1 MQFTFTEEQVQIRG
15 SVEAACS
22 DLCERETLFKVIE
35 THGGFHEAAWRTVC
49 SDMGLGLTAI
59 PEKRGGL
66 GLGTIELASIMEKM
80 GRTLLP
86 TPFFTSI
93 ILCANALIHSLEHS
107 ENSDIFDK
115 ILGEIASG
123 EKIASF
129 VFLDKKG
136 HNSAQINAA
145 TYRLS
150 EGVSGEL
157 GFAEYGHVADYFI
170 VLANS
175 VSGEAGLLM
184 IDARGVGTS
193 LTPRLA
199 LDMTRPITEL
209 SLKNAPILGGKAL
222 TTDRT
227 VIDKILNIGRICLA
241 SEQLGASEAILEK
254 TQKFVLERQQFGRQ
268 IGSFQ
273 AIKHR
278 LADMMVLNEAAK
290 SAAWYA
296 ACAADELPAELS
308 IAAATSMIVTS
319 RALKRNAKNMIQLH
333 GGMGFTWECDAH
345 LFLKR
350 AEYSSR
356 IMGAETVHR
365 ETLADYALGDSA
377 MGA

>member
-1 MQFTFTEEQVQIRG
+1 MQFSFTEEQAQIRE
-15 SVEAACS
+15 SVETACAA
-22 DLCERETLFKVIE
+22 LCDRDALFQTIE
-35 THGGFHEAAWRTVC
+35 GDGGFHSKGWQTLCTE
-49 SDMGLGLTAI
+49 MGLGLTAI
-59 PEKRGGL
+59 PEDRDGL
-66 GLGTIELASIMEKM
+66 GLGTIELASVMEKM

-93 ILCANALIHSLEHS
+93 VLSATALINGERD
-107 ENSDIFDK
+107 DIFDK
-115 ILGEIASG
+115 ALAEISTG

-129 VFLDKKG
+129 TFLNSDG
-136 HNSAQINAA
+136 TNSAEANSVHYAHSTGI
-145 TYRLS
+145 S
-150 EGVSGEL
+150 GKVS
-157 GFAEYGHVADYFI
+157 FAEYGHIADYFVI
-170 VLANS
+170 LANHDDGAPCL
-175 VSGEAGLLM
+175 VV
-184 IDARGVGTS
+184 IDAKAKGVTV
-193 LTPRLA
+193 TPRLA
-199 LDMTRPITEL
+199 LDMTRPVSDV
-209 SLKNAPILGGKAL
+209 SLTNVSILGEKPL
-222 TTDRT
+222 CTSSEL
-227 VIDKILNIGRICLA
+227 IENIFNLGRICLA

-296 ACAADELPAELS
+296 ACSADESPEELP
-308 IAAATSMIVTS
+308 IAAATAMVVTT

-356 IMGAETVHR
+356 ILGSETVHR
-365 ETLADYALGDSA
+365 ETLAAFALGESELGDAS
-377 MGA
+377 

>member
-1 MQFTFTEEQVQIRG
+1 MQFSFTEEQTQIRE
-15 SVEAACS
+15 SVETACVA
-22 DLCERETLFKVIE
+22 LCDRDALFKTIE
-35 THGGFHEAAWRTVC
+35 DDGGFHSKGWQTLCTE
-49 SDMGLGLTAI
+49 MGLGLTVI
-59 PEKRGGL
+59 PEDRDGL
-66 GLGTIELASIMEKM
+66 GLGTIELASVMEKM

-93 ILCANALIHSLEHS
+93 VLSATALIHGERD
-107 ENSDIFDK
+107 DIFDK
-115 ILGEIASG
+115 ALTEVSSG

-129 VFLDKKG
+129 IFLNSLGK
-136 HNSAQINAA
+136 NSAETNSARYAPSAGI
-145 TYRLS
+145 
-150 EGVSGEL
+150 SGEL
-157 GFAEYGHVADYFI
+157 GFAEYGHIADYFI
-170 VLANS
+170 ILANCDDGAPCL
-175 VSGEAGLLM
+175 VV
-184 IDARGVGTS
+184 IDAKAKGVTV
-193 LTPRLA
+193 TPRLA
-199 LDMTRPITEL
+199 LDMTRPVSDV
-209 SLKNAPILGGKAL
+209 SLTNVAILGEKPLATSSEL
-222 TTDRT
+222 IEK
-227 VIDKILNIGRICLA
+227 VLNLGRICLA

-296 ACAADELPAELS
+296 ACSADESPEELP
-308 IAAATSMIVTS
+308 IAAATAMIVTT

-356 IMGAETVHR
+356 ILGSETVHR
-365 ETLADYALGDSA
+365 ETLAAFALGESELGDAS
-377 MGA
+377 